1 MTQNDNELLDAYSN
15 AVVSVVDQVG
25 PSVVQI
31 QTQANN
37 NQGGMGSGV
46 IITPDGFVLTN
57 NHVIE
62 KANSISIRLTSGE
75 IFPAKLIGADP
86 ATDLALV
93 KIFENGLP
101 FATLGESEQLKV
113 GQLVI
118 AIGNPYG
125 FQSTVSTGV
134 ISALGRSMRS
144 NDGRLIENIIQT
156 SVPLN
161 PGNSGG
167 PLVDSKSRVVG
178 INTAII
184 AMAQGIG
191 LAVPTSTANW
201 VVSELISVGK
211 VRRAVLG
218 VVAQT
223 TYVSAQIQRILKLPF
238 PTLIEII
245 SVNKQSG
252 KADLKQGDL
261 IVKVNDTPISGIDDL
276 HREIGTKKSGT
287 IFNLLILRNNR
298 LKDISIASL

>member
-1 MTQNDNELLDAYSN
+1 MTPNDNELLDAYSN
-15 AVVSVVDQVG
+15 AVINVVDRVG

-31 QTQANN
+31 QTKNTN

-62 KANSISIRLTSGE
+62 GATTITVQLTSGE
-75 IFPAKLIGADP
+75 LFPAKLVGNDP

-101 FATLGESEQLKV
+101 FAILGESNQLKV

-134 ISALGRSMRS
+134 VSALGRSMRS

-218 VVAQT
+218 IVAQT

-245 SVNKQSG
+245 SVNKRSD
-252 KADLKQGDL
+252 KTDLKQGDL
-261 IVKVNDTPISGIDDL
+261 IVKVNDTPVAGIDDL